1 MDNPE
6 RREREQ
12 QHSTEAHQ
20 RIRRNSDRRNE
31 EQIHN
36 TEAHR
41 HVRLQNPERRR
52 AEQER
57 DTIGKSIYFNIL
69 INNDAIAHRM
79 AREDPVQRLEE
90 HQRDLLHRREARSD
104 PQYQAREQREQHINS
119 GVIAKSGLMAY
130 GLMALWPCGLRFF
143 IVLLPIIQHR
153 CTHPGFTGFMQ
164 AAKAA
169 YRLHI
174 ISASVCPML

>member
-41 HVRLQNPERRR
+41 HVRLQNPEQRR

-104 PQYQAREQREQHINS
+104 PQYQAREQHINS
-119 GVIAKSGLMAY
+119 ARRQHAHSSRHSSLR
-130 GLMALWPCGLRFF
+130 ALNYQPHNF
-143 IVLLPIIQHR
+143 HN
-153 CTHPGFTGFMQ
+153 TTG
-164 AAKAA
+164 
-169 YRLHI
+169 
-174 ISASVCPML
+174 ISAMSLLCSNCGAQ